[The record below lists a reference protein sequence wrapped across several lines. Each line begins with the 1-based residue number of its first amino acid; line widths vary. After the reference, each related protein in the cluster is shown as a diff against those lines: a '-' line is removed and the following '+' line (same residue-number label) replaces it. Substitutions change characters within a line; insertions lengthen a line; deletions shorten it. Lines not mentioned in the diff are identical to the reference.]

1 MSVFASRKRKP
12 GSSLRIKTP
21 RKTMLQACSTDDNE
35 LLQEL
40 IDKGEDPDRK
50 TGYKD
55 PPLFIC
61 TKRANKRGV
70 EILLKAGADPNIV
83 HKNTTPIVI
92 AAEYNFKAIT
102 TLLLE
107 KGAEINLNDDTQKYA
122 MFYLCQRADTA
133 NMTLWIDN
141 ENKTRDRKVIQSQ
154 LAFYSDPKTGM
165 TLLHHCCVDPVQ
177 FKTAGSLWDK
187 EKFIEDKISI
197 MQFLLEHEADINAQ
211 NNSGE
216 TPLHTAVD
224 YHSEHGH
231 DRFVTWLI
239 DKGANIDATDK
250 EGQTPIYFAFVVF
263 LRSYIPNTPNIMKL
277 IDSGANLD
285 IMPPDSFSLMVLA
298 QAALAINKDIKN
310 LNGNESGLIKAPGTM
325 FVDALRRKN
334 AVVHFVPFD
343 DPQPV
348 EHIAN
353 EGDRIFTLQGKK
365 IESSDTLDK
374 DVLFTCQT
382 MGLCERAATEPK
394 YKHEFKIVENMR
406 MLKIL
411 NWRNQM
417 FKYTDK
423 TVDAFGHA
431 SVRFEACLSYYC
443 EQNSYDGWMA
453 RVGMDNRIDG
463 TKMDLEDADFEF
475 AILKKSVPK
484 IKLVGAQL
492 YDENDEN
499 EPHAN
504 QMMNVN
510 FKIKIV

>member
-1 MSVFASRKRKP
+1 MSVFVSRTRKP

-21 RKTMLQACSTDDNE
+21 RKTMLQACSTDDNN

-40 IDKGEDPDRK
+40 LDKGEDPDRK

-61 TKRANKRGV
+61 TERANKRGV
-70 EILLKAGADPNIV
+70 EILLKAGANPNIV

-92 AAEYNFKAIT
+92 AAKNNFKDIT
-102 TLLLE
+102 TLLLQN
-107 KGAEINLNDDTQKYA
+107 GAEINLNDDTQKQA
-122 MFYLCQRADTA
+122 MFFFCQRADTA
-133 NMTLWIDN
+133 NITLWIDN
-141 ENKTRDRKVIQSQ
+141 ENKTRDRKTIQSQ

-165 TLLHHCCVDPVQ
+165 TLLHHCCTDKVQ

-197 MQFLLEHEADINAQ
+197 MQFLLEHGADINAQ
-211 NNSGE
+211 NNKGE
-216 TPLHTAVD
+216 TPLHTAVGTF
-224 YHSEHGH
+224 SEHGH
-231 DRFVTWLI
+231 DLFVTWLI
-239 DKGANIDATDK
+239 DNGANIDATDK
-250 EGQTPIYFAFVVF
+250 KGQTPIYFAFVDF
-263 LRSYIPNTPNIMKL
+263 LRSYMPNTPNIMKL
-277 IDSGANLD
+277 IESGANLD
-285 IMPPDSFSLMVLA
+285 IMPPDSYSLRVLA
-298 QAALAINKDIKN
+298 HAALVINVEN
-310 LNGNESGLIKAPGTM
+310 LLGNESGQLMKSPGTM

-334 AVVHFVPFD
+334 AVVHFVPFA

-353 EGDRIFTLQGKK
+353 EGDRIFSLQGKK
-365 IESSDTLDK
+365 IESSDTLNK

-382 MGLCERAATEPK
+382 MGLCERAASEPK
-394 YKHEFKIVENMR
+394 YKHEFKIVEEMR

-431 SVRFEACLSYYC
+431 SVRFEACLSYFC
-443 EQNSYDGWMA
+443 EVNSYDGWMA

-463 TKMDLEDADFEF
+463 NKLDLEDADFEF
-475 AILKKSVPK
+475 AILKKSVSK
-484 IKLVGAQL
+484 IKLVKAQL

-499 EPHAN
+499 EQHTN